1 MSNSGYPEGCAT
13 SCFAMG
19 LADLVFH
26 LYLRAYAQT
35 TIPISYVDN
44 FELLASNCGQL
55 QRGILCT
62 EEWSQMWQMSLD
74 REKSYVWATSAQL
87 RQECQVLGWD
97 LKETAVDLGANMV
110 YGKKHR
116 VSGAVDRMNSVGPLW
131 DLVKRLPAPE
141 WKKLQMLRQCIWPKE
156 FFGVANCPLGK
167 KHVQDLRTGA
177 TRSLKRSLAGAN
189 PLVALSLQS
198 SMTSDPGFY
207 QFWMVLQTF
216 RRMVCKQPSIV
227 DFWELFM
234 HQFRGQKSH
243 GPFGK
248 LVEVCTEVGWS
259 VHAPGIYDHDGQWHS
274 FLDTTDAA

>member
-1 MSNSGYPEGCAT
+1 M
-13 SCFAMG
+13 
-19 LADLVFH
+19 
-26 LYLRAYAQT
+26 
-35 TIPISYVDN
+35 
-44 FELLASNCGQL
+44 AS
-55 QRGILCT
+55 
-62 EEWSQMWQMSLD
+62 
-74 REKSYVWATSAQL
+74 
-87 RQECQVLGWD
+87 
-97 LKETAVDLGANMV
+97 
-110 YGKKHR
+110 
-116 VSGAVDRMNSVGPLW
+116 
-131 DLVKRLPAPE
+131 
-141 WKKLQMLRQCIWPKE
+141 
-156 FFGVANCPLGK
+156 CPLGK

-198 SMTSDPGFY
+198 SMTSDPGVY

-227 DFWELFM
+227 DFWEL
-234 HQFRGQKSH
+234 FRGQKSH